1 MRAFREAPAL
11 GSDGVVSRTLL
22 TAVAVAA
29 AEPPVVASAVLLVR
43 GGEGGCAGA
52 VLAVSAVQCS
62 VGES

>member
-22 TAVAVAA
+22 TAVAA